1 MDTKATAVAEAS
13 KFVGKLNDV
22 ILFPLIT
29 LLSAIALLYFIYG
42 CAVYILNADNDSA
55 REEGRKHI
63 TYSIIGLVVMAA
75 AFAILNIAAGTFGLN
90 KQAECAANPSAS
102 GCTDAFKLPS

>member
-1 MDTKATAVAEAS
+1 MDTKATAIAEAS
-13 KFVGKLNDV
+13 KFVAKLNEF
-22 ILFPLIT
+22 ILFPLIY
-29 LLSAIALLYFIYG
+29 LLSSVALLYFIYG
-42 CAVYILNADNDSA
+42 CAVYVLNADSDSA

-102 GCTDAFKLPS
+102 GCTDAFKLPG